1 MINTALTHK
10 THKTHKTMICP
21 EDAAFIKMYAVLGS
35 YYIDQIAEPCKNIED
50 QIGLFNAATKSGT
63 LKIQLD
69 FSDGCKHYS
78 RLADE
83 MDMLDELT
91 DPNDDFGYKAKCVLL
106 KEFLKLNFALLTM
119 LEQLT
124 SSMRAGEAWRKELD
138 AVGLKKNANKWLKFW
153 DTHLSGNTKIQ
164 ALRAKC
170 NG

>member
-1 MINTALTHK
+1 MIHTALK
-10 THKTHKTMICP
+10 HKTMICP

-35 YYIDQIAEPCKNIED
+35 YYIDQIAEPCKHIED
-50 QIGLFNAATKSGT
+50 QIGLFNAAKISGT

-69 FSDGCKHYS
+69 FADGCKHYS

-91 DPNDDFGYKAKCVLL
+91 DPNDDLGYEAKCVLL

-124 SSMRAGEAWRKELD
+124 SSMRPGQAWRKELD
-138 AVGLKKNANKWLKFW
+138 AVGLGKNANKWLKFW
-153 DTHLSGNTKIQ
+153 DKHLPEITKIQ
-164 ALRAKC
+164 ALRTKC
-170 NG
+170 ND